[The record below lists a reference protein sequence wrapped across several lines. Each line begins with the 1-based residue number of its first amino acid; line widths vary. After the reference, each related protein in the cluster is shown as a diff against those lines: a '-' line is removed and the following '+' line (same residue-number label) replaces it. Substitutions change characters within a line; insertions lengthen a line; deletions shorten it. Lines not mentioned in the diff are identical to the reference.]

1 MSTTAPIFYY
11 DLSSPYSYLAAARVD
26 DVLPVRPE
34 WRPIAFGVIVQQIG
48 KVPWSFAEDRSA
60 DFAEIDRRAVALGL
74 PPVRYPDG
82 WPVKT
87 YSIVALRA
95 VLAVA
100 DQDERRAVTRELYRT
115 AFADGRHLADLDT
128 VLEAAERA
136 GVDRASTAAL
146 ISSEAIKQRLRT
158 DTDAALECGV
168 TGVPTVVLGEQL
180 FWGDDRL
187 EDAAAALTAA

>member
-115 AFADGRHLADLDT
+115 AFADGRHLADIDT

-146 ISSEAIKQRLRT
+146 ISSEAIKQRLRA

-168 TGVPTVVLGEQL
+168 TGVPTVVVGEQL